1 MTNIDIIKQIL
12 FSVCNKSVEIDESTD
27 LKKDNILDS
36 LDSMMFFM
44 AFEEKFGITIPE
56 DVNLEEQGYF
66 SVEKLL
72 QLIDDNSRE

>member
-1 MTNIDIIKQIL
+1 MSNIDIIKQIL
-12 FSVCNKSVEIDESTD
+12 FSVRNKSIEIDENTD

-44 AFEEKFGITIPE
+44 AFEEKFGVAIPE

-66 SVEKLL
+66 SVKKLL
-72 QLIDDNSRE
+72 QLIDDK